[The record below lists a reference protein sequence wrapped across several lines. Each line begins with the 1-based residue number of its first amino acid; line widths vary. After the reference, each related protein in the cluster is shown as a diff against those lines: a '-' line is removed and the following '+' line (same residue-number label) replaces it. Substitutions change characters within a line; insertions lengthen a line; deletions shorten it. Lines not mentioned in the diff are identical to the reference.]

1 MTGARITDRQVR
13 RYMDE
18 RRQGDSQAT
27 AAAKAGFSERTARRI
42 DANPIPPSQRPRERT
57 WRTREDP
64 FAGVWDEELVPVL
77 RSAPHIRAT
86 TLLEELQR
94 RHPGD
99 YPDRLLRS
107 LQRRVALWRATEGPE
122 QELIFRQ
129 DHPPGYQA
137 LSDFTETASL
147 GITID
152 GIPFDHLLYHFWL
165 AYSGW
170 EAVKLVQGGESFTAL
185 TEGLQ
190 EALWQLGGVPHTHRT
205 DRLSAAYRNLTA
217 EDDEAA
223 GYAAFC
229 RHYGMTPTRNNAG
242 VAHENGSVEAAH
254 GHLKAALRD
263 ALDLRGSRDFP
274 DIPTYQA
281 FLQDTVARKNA
292 RRRKALE
299 VELPELKPLPRHRT
313 TDFSTTTVT
322 VTRSGT
328 ISVRK
333 VLYTVPSRLVGCRL
347 KVHLYDDRL
356 LCWLGTTQVLTLAR
370 KHPKGKLR
378 DRVVDYRHLAA
389 SLVRKPQA
397 FRRSVFRD
405 ELFPRPAFRRAWEV
419 LDEQLDD
426 RQACRVYVGLLHL
439 AATGACEAA
448 LAEHLD
454 AVLDRGGLPD
464 LEGARTAVAPPQP
477 AAVPLITVA
486 PPDLAGYDRLLRPAT
501 ATPDPEPA

>member
-1 MTGARITDRQVR
+1 MAGARITDRQVR
-13 RYMDE
+13 RYMNA
-18 RRQGDSQAT
+18 RRQGHTQAV
-27 AAAKAGFSERTARRI
+27 AAARAGFSERTGRRI
-42 DANPIPPSQRPRERT
+42 DADPVLPSQRPSERT
-57 WRTREDP
+57 WRTRADP
-64 FAGVWDEELVPVL
+64 FAGVWEDDLLPML
-77 RSAPHIRAT
+77 RAVPHIRAT
-86 TLLEELQR
+86 MLLGELQR
-94 RHPGD
+94 RHPGA
-99 YPDRLLRS
+99 YPDSLLRS

-137 LSDFTETASL
+137 LSDFTEAASL
-147 GITID
+147 GVTLD
-152 GIPFDHLLYHFWL
+152 GRPFDHLLYHFWL

-170 EAVKLVQGGESFTAL
+170 EFVRIVQGGESFTAL

-190 EALWQLGGVPHTHRT
+190 DALWQLGGAPHTHRT
-205 DRLSAAYRNLTA
+205 DRLSAAYRNLGA

-229 RHYGMTPTRNNAG
+229 RHYAMAPTRNNTG

-274 DIPTYQA
+274 DLAAYQA
-281 FLQDTVARKNA
+281 FVQDTVARKNA

-299 VELPELKPLPRHRT
+299 VELPALKPLPRHRT

-322 VTRSGT
+322 VTRCGT

-333 VLYTVPSRLVGCRL
+333 VLYTVPSRLVGSRL
-347 KVHLYDDRL
+347 KVHVYDDRL
-356 LCWLGTTQVLTLAR
+356 VCWLGTTQVLTLTR
-370 KHPKGKLR
+370 KHAKGKQR

-405 ELFPRPAFRRAWEV
+405 ELFPRPAFRRAWEA
-419 LDEQLDD
+419 LDGRLDD
-426 RQACRVYVGLLHL
+426 RRACRVYVGLLHL

-448 LAEHLD
+448 LADHLD
-454 AVLDRGGLPD
+454 AVLERGDLPD
-464 LEGARTAVAPPQP
+464 LETARAAVAPPQT
-477 AAVPLITVA
+477 AVVPLITVA
-486 PPDLAGYDRLLRPAT
+486 PPDLAGYDRLLRPA
-501 ATPDPEPA
+501 APDPEPT

>member
-1 MTGARITDRQVR
+1 MTGVRITDRQVR

-18 RRQGDSQAT
+18 RRHGDPQAT

-42 DANPIPPSQRPRERT
+42 DANPILPSQRPRERT

-77 RSAPHIRAT
+77 RSTPHIRAT

-107 LQRRVALWRATEGPE
+107 LQRWVALWRATEGPE

-147 GITID
+147 GVTID
-152 GIPFDHLLYHFWL
+152 GTPFDHLLYHFWL

-242 VAHENGSVEAAH
+242 VAHENGSVEASH

-263 ALDLRGSRDFP
+263 ALDLRWSRDFP

-322 VTRSGT
+322 VTRGGT

-333 VLYTVPSRLVGCRL
+333 VLYTVPSRLVGSRCTS
-347 KVHLYDDRL
+347 
-356 LCWLGTTQVLTLAR
+356 TTTGCSAGWAR
-370 KHPKGKLR
+370 
-378 DRVVDYRHLAA
+378 
-389 SLVRKPQA
+389 
-397 FRRSVFRD
+397 
-405 ELFPRPAFRRAWEV
+405 PR
-419 LDEQLDD
+419 
-426 RQACRVYVGLLHL
+426 C
-439 AATGACEAA
+439 
-448 LAEHLD
+448 
-454 AVLDRGGLPD
+454 
-464 LEGARTAVAPPQP
+464 
-477 AAVPLITVA
+477 
-486 PPDLAGYDRLLRPAT
+486 
-501 ATPDPEPA
+501 